1 MAMMA
6 VGVIESLCASALCG
20 ACSTPTVAIGSVD
33 ARHKRRAAKLNPWN
47 IETMTFATLKRHPF
61 ALAVSAVVLT
71 LVAIV
76 IAFNFIGGEKK
87 IERRIERLHVIEDP
101 RFYQELGLMLGP
113 QFLAG
118 NRLRVL
124 RNGDEI
130 FPAMLAAIRGATS
143 TITFETYIYWSGD
156 IGHEFTQALAERA
169 RSGVK
174 VHVLLDWVGSA
185 KMDDALL
192 DAMRSAGVQ
201 THKFHPP
208 HWSHLGRLNNRTHRK
223 LLVVDGRLG
232 FTGGVGIAPLWTGSA
247 QDPEHW
253 RDTHF
258 QVEGPVVAQMQAVFL
273 DNWIKVSGEV
283 LHGAAYFPPLVA
295 AGSGLAQIF
304 SSSPSGG
311 SESMQLMYLLA
322 ITAASR
328 SIELS
333 AAYFVPDELAS
344 DALVAAMKRG
354 VKLRIIVP
362 GPHIDS
368 ETVRSASRARWGPLL
383 AAGALIAE
391 YQPTMYHC
399 KVMVVDGLLV
409 SVGSTNF
416 DNRSFRLNDEATLN
430 IVDAEF
436 AAQQTRI
443 FDDDLKH
450 SRTVSLA
457 EWRERPWRERLAERL
472 ASILGSQL

>member
-1 MAMMA
+1 MPFPWSFVPM
-6 VGVIESLCASALCG
+6 
-20 ACSTPTVAIGSVD
+20 
-33 ARHKRRAAKLNPWN
+33 KLA
-47 IETMTFATLKRHPF
+47 TFKPRP
-61 ALAVSAVVLT
+61 LAVAAGAVVLT
-71 LVAIV
+71 LAGIV
-76 IAFNFIGGEKK
+76 LAFNFIGGEKK
-87 IERRIERLHVIEDP
+87 IERRIERMYALDDP
-101 RFYQELGLMLGP
+101 RFHQELGVLLGP
-113 QFLAG
+113 QFVPG

-130 FPAMLAAIRGATS
+130 FPAMLAAIRGATT

-156 IGHEFTQALAERA
+156 IGREFTQALADRA

-192 DAMRSAGVQ
+192 ETMRSAGVQ
-201 THKFHPP
+201 IHKFHPP

-223 LLVVDGRLG
+223 LLVVDGRIG
-232 FTGGVGIAPLWTGSA
+232 FTGGVGIAPLWTGAA
-247 QDPEHW
+247 QDPGHW

-258 QVEGPVVAQMQAVFL
+258 QVEGPVVAQIQAVFL

-283 LHGAAYFPPLVA
+283 LHGPAYFPPLAA
-295 AGSGLAQIF
+295 AGNGLAQVF

-328 SIELS
+328 SIDLS

-344 DALVAAMKRG
+344 KALVAAMKRG

-368 ETVRSASRARWGPLL
+368 ETVRRASRARWEPLL

-399 KVMVVDGLLV
+399 KVMIVDGLLV

-443 FDDDLKH
+443 FDDDLRL
-450 SRTVSLA
+450 SRPVSLA
-457 EWRERPWRERLAERL
+457 DWRERPWRERLVERF
-472 ASILGSQL
+472 ASLLGSQL

>member
-1 MAMMA
+1 MMRVRFKPRPLA
-6 VGVIESLCASALCG
+6 VA
-20 ACSTPTVAIGSVD
+20 
-33 ARHKRRAAKLNPWN
+33 
-47 IETMTFATLKRHPF
+47 
-61 ALAVSAVVLT
+61 ALAVLLT
-71 LVAIV
+71 LVGIV
-76 IAFNFIGGEKK
+76 LALNFIGGEKK
-87 IERRIERLHVIEDP
+87 IERRIERLHTLDDP
-101 RFYQELGLMLGP
+101 RFHQELGVLLGP
-113 QFLAG
+113 QFIAG
-118 NRLRVL
+118 NGVQVL

-130 FPAMLAAIRGATS
+130 FPAMLAAIRGATQ

-156 IGHEFTQALAERA
+156 IGREFTQALADRA

-185 KMDDALL
+185 KMDDRLL

-201 THKFHPP
+201 IHKFHPP
-208 HWSHLGRLNNRTHRK
+208 HWTNLGRLNNRTHRK
-223 LLVVDGRLG
+223 LLVVDGRIG
-232 FTGGVGIAPLWTGSA
+232 FTGGVGIAPLWTGAA

-258 QVEGPVVAQMQAVFL
+258 QVQGPVVAQMQAVFL
-273 DNWIKVSGEV
+273 DNWVKVSGEV
-283 LHGAAYFPPLVA
+283 PHGAAYFPPLVA
-295 AGSGLAQIF
+295 SGSGLAQMF

-328 SIELS
+328 TIDLS

-344 DALVAAMKRG
+344 NALVAAMKRG
-354 VKLRIIVP
+354 VKLRIVVP

-430 IVDAEF
+430 ILDTDF
-436 AAQQTRI
+436 AAQQTKI
-443 FDDDLKH
+443 FEDDLKR
-450 SRTVSLA
+450 SRPVSLA
-457 EWRERPWRERLAERL
+457 AWRERPWRERLGERF
-472 ASILGSQL
+472 ASLLGTQL